1 MLYCF
6 NDMKSLLLLMNRN
19 ELRIVDRIDIVSQTP
34 PPILPIHE
42 EKPTGAVARGHQNQ
56 RYKLLGC
63 IFTVPS
69 SKYSFTERIKLPIV
83 PLTICDQLLS
93 DSGKTITILQTNAI
107 DTQSK
112 EKKIH
117 NPQQSRRIFESVYGN
132 PFTNLKDQDHQ
143 KPRTF
148 FPCFHPLAHRF
159 RAECFSASM
168 QANMHY

>member
-1 MLYCF
+1 MSVSIL
-6 NDMKSLLLLMNRN
+6 NHKKNKERNGPIMKSLLLLCDLWAFN
-19 ELRIVDRIDIVSQTP
+19 S
-34 PPILPIHE
+34 
-42 EKPTGAVARGHQNQ
+42 
-56 RYKLLGC
+56 

-117 NPQQSRRIFESVYGN
+117 NPQQLRRIFESVYGN
-132 PFTNLKDQDHQ
+132 PLYKSKRSRPSETSYVFSL
-143 KPRTF
+143 
-148 FPCFHPLAHRF
+148 FPPPCSSF
-159 RAECFSASM
+159 
-168 QANMHY
+168 